1 MNQRRSPRAQL
12 IPGSGPLSRVPP
24 AAAFF
29 GVLVLF
35 VAGVLIKGVLGAV
48 LLGLL
53 SLGVLGLLVAAWP
66 VLSPVDRL
74 MRFAVFAIMVAVTIS
89 VLG

>member
-1 MNQRRSPRAQL
+1 MNQRRSPRARL
-12 IPGSGPLSRVPP
+12 LPGSGPFSRVPP
-24 AAAFF
+24 VAAFF

-35 VAGVLIKGVLGAV
+35 VVGVLVKGVVGAV

-53 SLGVLGLLVAAWP
+53 TVGVLGLLVATWR
-66 VLSPVDRL
+66 VLSTADRV
-74 MRFAVFAIMVAVTIS
+74 MRLGVFFVMVAVTVS

>member
-1 MNQRRSPRAQL
+1 MNQRRSSRAQL
-12 IPGSGPLSRVPP
+12 IPGEGPLSRVPP

-35 VAGVLIKGVLGAV
+35 VAGVLIKGVIGAV
-48 LLGLL
+48 LLGVLT
-53 SLGVLGLLVAAWP
+53 LGVLGMLVAAWSA
-66 VLSPVDRL
+66 LSVVDRL
-74 MRFAVFAIMVAVTIS
+74 MRFLVFAIMVAVTIS

>member
-1 MNQRRSPRAQL
+1 MNQRRSRAQL
-12 IPGSGPLSRVPP
+12 LPGSGPLSRVPP
-24 AAAFF
+24 AAAFL

-35 VAGVLIKGVLGAV
+35 VAGVLIKGIVGAV

-53 SLGVLGLLVAAWP
+53 TLGVLALLVATWR
-66 VLSPVDRL
+66 VLSPVDRV
-74 MRFAVFAIMVAVTIS
+74 MRFVVFVVMVAVTVS